1 MKQLRA
7 ACPRQ
12 QADQAL
18 PIEAIYA
25 DDTDFISSSCKVIAA
40 IEPAATVALGEWN
53 LAVNTDKTDLTIL
66 QRQKTKQ
73 DETRRSTKKLVTL
86 LGDYKEMRRRKQLAA
101 ASFSNLSVI

>member
-25 DDTDFISSSCKVIAA
+25 DETDFIISSCEVIAA
-40 IEPAATVALGEWN
+40 IEPAAIVALGEWN
-53 LAVNTDKTDLTIL
+53 LAVNTEKIDLTIL
-66 QRQKTKQ
+66 QRQKTKG
-73 DETRRSTKKLVTL
+73 DETWR
-86 LGDYKEMRRRKQLAA
+86 
-101 ASFSNLSVI
+101 